1 MKIELKTLDVQ
12 KVIVQSFIEYFE
24 NGKQINYI
32 FDKINYIE
40 ILTASVLTEVS
51 VVLEYIQIMKKL
63 IKQNYI
69 LNMFTSYQNPFR
81 LFILL
86 VKMLKTFE
94 ANTASMKIDLNILQ
108 DEIEAMML
116 QIIDDTENSQI
127 LRNWLFDDFAE
138 GLKVIDFLAQMDLL
152 KILNNNKIA
161 KIVEQIWTGNYDQRK
176 ITSIMQS
183 IKVSQIG
190 EAYRNLN
197 INLDTFT
204 TVVSKKR
211 C

>member
-94 ANTASMKIDLNILQ
+94 ANTATMKIDLNTP
-108 DEIEAMML
+108 EARRACRL
-116 QIIDDTENSQI
+116 SSISTLSISIIT
-127 LRNWLFDDFAE
+127 
-138 GLKVIDFLAQMDLL
+138 FL
-152 KILNNNKIA
+152 
-161 KIVEQIWTGNYDQRK
+161 
-176 ITSIMQS
+176 
-183 IKVSQIG
+183 
-190 EAYRNLN
+190 
-197 INLDTFT
+197 
-204 TVVSKKR
+204 
-211 C
+211 